1 MAHSLHAHS
10 LHAFG
15 HPGQG
20 LFLIYIVALAI
31 VSIAILAGG
40 ISLIEGSRSFVTP

>member
-1 MAHSLHAHS
+1 MTHS

-20 LFLIYIVALAI
+20 LFLVYIVALAVVI
-31 VSIAILAGG
+31 IAILAGG
-40 ISLIEGSRSFVTP
+40 ISLIEGGRSFVKP